1 MRTFRNIVIS
11 VILGVVISLAV
22 IYVQTGIIKSNITD
36 FYLDSHDR
44 ITVNV
49 LERGNNIYV
58 SDREDVPKSSID
70 KRKDALDL
78 AGGAFKDSDKQMRSN
93 VTGMVSGLN
102 SADVYGLGSGKKVLT
117 DNRVYFDET
126 GKSILMEDTL
136 IFVRRNSNNKGE
148 LYYTFHDDEMSEKIR
163 KLVDR
168 QRNDSNDLVFT
179 IDGIYAKGDEFIPGK
194 VYCQKVE
201 DGRKSDIVTLYE
213 SDKTG
218 EELKEEGYDFY
229 KVDSFNLGA
238 PTRLSTYCEY
248 YYSIDKEQSDRIEE
262 LLKPYI
268 ESGMQDG
275 EGDYIVNNLGPLG
288 QEMFFVSKYVS
299 PDTGKG
305 YYAVSYQKINVLYE
319 SDLTGGIKSLMLPY
333 LFLFIGEMVL
343 IVIVAIVI
351 AIIVSA
357 VMKKRQ

>member
-1 MRTFRNIVIS
+1 MADRPTN
-11 VILGVVISLAV
+11 LGCS
-22 IYVQTGIIKSNITD
+22 
-36 FYLDSHDR
+36 
-44 ITVNV
+44 
-49 LERGNNIYV
+49 
-58 SDREDVPKSSID
+58 P
-70 KRKDALDL
+70 
-78 AGGAFKDSDKQMRSN
+78 
-93 VTGMVSGLN
+93 
-102 SADVYGLGSGKKVLT
+102 
-117 DNRVYFDET
+117 
-126 GKSILMEDTL
+126 
-136 IFVRRNSNNKGE
+136 
-148 LYYTFHDDEMSEKIR
+148 
-163 KLVDR
+163 
-168 QRNDSNDLVFT
+168 
-179 IDGIYAKGDEFIPGK
+179 K

-201 DGRKSDIVTLYE
+201 DGRKSDVVTLFE
-213 SDKTG
+213 SEKTG
-218 EELKEEGYDFY
+218 EELKEEGYDYY
-229 KVDSFNLGA
+229 KVDSFNLGT

-248 YYSIDKEQSDRIEE
+248 YYSIDKEQSDRIDE

-319 SDLTGGIKSLMLPY
+319 SDLTGGIKSFMLPY
-333 LFLFIGEMVL
+333 FFLFIGEMVL